1 MPKKILIVDDE
12 AEALMHLR
20 NILVRANFQVVS
32 AASGNEALRL
42 ARTTAPDLIILDI
55 VMPDMDGADVA
66 SVLSEDAA
74 TKEIPVIFL
83 TGILTKEEEL
93 TGKKTGK
100 HLVIAKPIL
109 AKDLLELVNKT
120 LKLSS

>member
-12 AEALMHLR
+12 EEALVHLR
-20 NILVRANFQVVS
+20 NILIRQNFQVFS
-32 AASGNEALRL
+32 ATTGNEGLRL
-42 ARTTAPDLIILDI
+42 ARTTSPDLIILDI

-66 SVLSEDAA
+66 SLLSEDPS

-83 TGILTKEEEL
+83 TGILTKQEEL

-100 HLVIAKPIL
+100 HLVVAKPIL
-109 AKDLLELVNKT
+109 AKDLVELVNKT
-120 LKLSS
+120 LKLV